1 MLPRLLILASTIII
15 FSLGTLHLWLT
26 FVGGKLKPRDPE
38 LEARLK
44 NVSPVITS
52 QTTMWKGFVGFNASH
67 SFGMLLFGALY
78 GYLAL
83 VQSDL
88 LFHAHSLALVGAL
101 LLAVY
106 AELGN
111 LYWFRA
117 ALPGLVLAS
126 ISYAAGFIA
135 SRI

>member
-1 MLPRLLILASTIII
+1 MIPRLLILASAIII
-15 FSLGTLHLWLT
+15 FSFGTLHLWLT
-26 FVGGKLKPRDPE
+26 FVGDKLKPRDPE

-83 VQSDL
+83 VQSNL
-88 LFHAHSLALVGAL
+88 LFHSPFLALVGAL
-101 LLAVY
+101 FLAGYVV
-106 AELGN
+106 LGK
-111 LYWFRA
+111 LYWFSTPLR
-117 ALPGLVLAS
+117 GIVLAS
-126 ISYAAGFIA
+126 ICYVAGFIA

>member
-1 MLPRLLILASTIII
+1 MIPRLLILASAIII
-15 FSLGTLHLWLT
+15 FSLGSLHLWLT
-26 FVGGKLKPRDPE
+26 FVGAKLKPRDPE

-52 QTTMWKGFVGFNASH
+52 QTTMWKGWVGFNASH

-83 VQSDL
+83 VQSNL
-88 LFHAHSLALVGAL
+88 LFHSPFLALVGAL
-101 LLAVY
+101 LLAGYVV
-106 AELGN
+106 LGK
-111 LYWFRA
+111 LYWFSAPLR
-117 ALPGLVLAS
+117 GIVLAS
-126 ISYAAGFIA
+126 ICYAAGFIG